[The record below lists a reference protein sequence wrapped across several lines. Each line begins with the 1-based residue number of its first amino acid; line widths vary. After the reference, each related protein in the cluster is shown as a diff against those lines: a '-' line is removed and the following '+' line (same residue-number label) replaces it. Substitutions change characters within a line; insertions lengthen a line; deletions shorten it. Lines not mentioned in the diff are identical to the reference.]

1 MRVSTHYSIRCKDC
15 ESDFRLWE
23 RNRDEACRWLIQNA
37 AAIVAVS
44 ELFDGAPSHVECD
57 MRVWNAD
64 PIDVPWLKEHG
75 THKLCVVSEYGEES

>member
-1 MRVSTHYSIRCKDC
+1 
-15 ESDFRLWE
+15 
-23 RNRDEACRWLIQNA
+23 
-37 AAIVAVS
+37 
-44 ELFDGAPSHVECD
+44 